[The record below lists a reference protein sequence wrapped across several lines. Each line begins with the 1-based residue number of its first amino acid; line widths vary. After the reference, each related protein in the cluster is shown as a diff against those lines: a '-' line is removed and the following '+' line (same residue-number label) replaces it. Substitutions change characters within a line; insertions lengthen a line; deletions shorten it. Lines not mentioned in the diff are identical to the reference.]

1 MRLNRLRATA
11 AEICPGTSRKFNT
24 QVSSKSH
31 SCYAPR
37 RISPPSAAATRQFY
51 QNKIITFRFEE
62 RSSRKRVRHR
72 WQRQRGKRGRKN
84 TFTIVIKASFS
95 YHLDYSLYIVFIFV
109 TSRSILPFNL
119 NYTLMKS
126 FD

>member
-72 WQRQRGKRGRKN
+72 WHVKEVNEGGRIRLQSLSKLPSRIISIIR
-84 TFTIVIKASFS
+84 FISSLFS
-95 YHLDYSLYIVFIFV
+95 LHLEAFFP
-109 TSRSILPFNL
+109 SI
-119 NYTLMKS
+119 
-126 FD
+126 